1 MIFPD
6 PRQQGRFRV
15 AANGHGVAPI
25 GGVVEQPEDLIA
37 RPLAQYARGLLG
49 MGDQ

>member
-1 MIFPD
+1 S
-6 PRQQGRFRV
+6 R
-15 AANGHGVAPI
+15 
-25 GGVVEQPEDLIA
+25 GGLLTFHDNKPEDLIA